1 MIRRLAGVLLGGAL
15 LVGSVGA
22 QALDP
27 KEVAAGRKLFTSKN
41 CTKCHMAEGKG
52 NRKLLM
58 DGPKAKLAKLTPE
71 EITLWLTSPEEM
83 TAKLAEKPEN
93 PMQKLEATD
102 AEMKALAAYL
112 RSRQPKS

>member
-1 MIRRLAGVLLGGAL
+1 MVRQFVGGLLGGAL

-22 QALDP
+22 QVLDP
-27 KEVAAGRKLFTSKN
+27 KEVAAGKKLFSDKN

-58 DGPKAKLAKLTPE
+58 DGPKAKLAKLTPA
-71 EITLWLTSPEEM
+71 EIMLWLTSPEEM

-102 AEMKALAAYL
+102 AEIKALAAYL
-112 RSRQPKS
+112 RSRQLKS

>member
-1 MIRRLAGVLLGGAL
+1 MVRQFVGGLLGAAL

-27 KEVAAGRKLFTSKN
+27 KEVAAGKKLFSDKN

-58 DGPKAKLAKLTPE
+58 DGPKAKLAKLTPA
-71 EITLWLTSPEEM
+71 EIMLWLTSPEEM

-102 AEMKALAAYL
+102 AEIKALAAYL